1 MQQTNQI
8 PLGTIQAYANLSG
21 YIYLHIPNY
30 VAKQFNITPRTKFT
44 ITYRDGKIVLEQKKE
59 GKQ

>member
-1 MQQTNQI
+1 
-8 PLGTIQAYANLSG
+8 
-21 YIYLHIPNY
+21 PNY
-30 VAKQFNITPRTKFT
+30 VAKQFNITPHTNFT